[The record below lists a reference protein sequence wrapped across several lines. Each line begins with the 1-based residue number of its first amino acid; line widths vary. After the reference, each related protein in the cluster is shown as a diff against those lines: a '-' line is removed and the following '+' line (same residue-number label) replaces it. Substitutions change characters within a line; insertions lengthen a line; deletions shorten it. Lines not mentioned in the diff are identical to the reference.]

1 MFSKYLIIKG
11 FARIKKLR
19 VPPFLRVTPWP
30 FFKTMIRHNT
40 IKCCAGRYYPAV
52 FFEVV
57 QWGKYGLGM
66 ARLYLKRVNVLDHNI
81 EERKWLVARGN
92 VLVLGFRCFPA
103 EMVAKFESKIVDHKA
118 GAG

>member
-40 IKCCAGRYYPAV
+40 IKCCAGRYYPAA
-52 FFEVV
+52 FFGVV
-57 QWGKYGLGM
+57 QWGNTAWNGQIISQTY
-66 ARLYLKRVNVLDHNI
+66 KRT
-81 EERKWLVARGN
+81 
-92 VLVLGFRCFPA
+92 
-103 EMVAKFESKIVDHKA
+103 
-118 GAG
+118 